1 MPCAVCRGVWFS
13 CVGDDAR
20 LFHFAVCFSP
30 FNFGCCSSFPSHR
43 ASVLFLFYYII
54 GLSVMYYWRS
64 LDGAAIAFYFDQKEK
79 RKERKKEEE
88 RKKREILYLYTL
100 YVYSKGVGRRRRR
113 LWVACVLIWRKAIA
127 WRGEANRAE
136 IERNRATAGGRRPDS
151 VGELDRRVAR
161 GHSTEKSNTKKKKEK
176 KSFFFFVFISTCWLR
191 LLLLSVLSAC
201 VLCCVWVC

>member
-1 MPCAVCRGVWFS
+1 M
-13 CVGDDAR
+13 
-20 LFHFAVCFSP
+20 
-30 FNFGCCSSFPSHR
+30 
-43 ASVLFLFYYII
+43 
-54 GLSVMYYWRS
+54 
-64 LDGAAIAFYFDQKEK
+64 
-79 RKERKKEEE
+79 
-88 RKKREILYLYTL
+88 YLYTL

-191 LLLLSVLSAC
+191 LLLLLSVLSAC
-201 VLCCVWVC
+201 VLCCV